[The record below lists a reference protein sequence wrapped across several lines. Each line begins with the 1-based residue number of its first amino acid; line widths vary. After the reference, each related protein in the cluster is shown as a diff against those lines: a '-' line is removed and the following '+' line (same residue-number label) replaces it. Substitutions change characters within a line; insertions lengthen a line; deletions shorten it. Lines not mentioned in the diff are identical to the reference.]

1 MTVTLC
7 RCPLVGGGGTSFWRL
22 HRVEAMTRKLLRGI
36 VSDRRPHVIH
46 VVRVLDDIL
55 DLPEIDEIT
64 ARMSARILARHGDQT
79 PNVVLIQGDTK
90 ETLRLFGESH
100 AITVVRAALF
110 NAAIAWSPL
119 EIDELG

>member
-1 MTVTLC
+1 
-7 RCPLVGGGGTSFWRL
+7 
-22 HRVEAMTRKLLRGI
+22 MTRKLLKGI
-36 VSDRRPHVIH
+36 VSDGSRHVIH

-64 ARMSARILARHGDQT
+64 DRMSARLLARLGDQT
-79 PNVVLIQGDTK
+79 PNVVVVQGDTK

-100 AITVVRAALF
+100 AMGVIRAALF

-119 EIDELG
+119 DLE